1 MKYNNV
7 WVDYEYV
14 QFQLNWNEVKDKQIV
29 WRGDED
35 SGVLIIAYPN
45 GRVYKMFGYEK
56 IDELDR
62 EQ

>member
-1 MKYNNV
+1 M
-7 WVDYEYV
+7 WIDYHMV
-14 QFQLNWNEVKDKQIV
+14 NFNLNWSEVKDKQIV

-56 IDELDR
+56 IDELDG